1 MVNMKLKGG
10 KIFKLNY
17 VLYVPQYVKNVLSL
31 SKSVSKGA
39 TMGSPKANMN
49 INKMDSASLWMQ
61 ETFKTRAQRY
71 TWRLGDFPQKAIH
84 LKRKT

>member
-1 MVNMKLKGG
+1 MKCELKIMVNMKLKGG

-31 SKSVSKGA
+31 SKIVSKGA

-49 INKMDSASLWMQ
+49 INKMDSASL
-61 ETFKTRAQRY
+61 
-71 TWRLGDFPQKAIH
+71 
-84 LKRKT
+84 